1 MRLCIVKRNG
11 DIKPFEKEKIVIAI
25 SKAAEGEEVP
35 LYAYAIA
42 DKIEQDAIE
51 KLEKTA
57 DENTPE
63 NFLTVEEI
71 QDKVEKLLMDLDKVA
86 AKEYIKYRYQREI
99 RRATTDKAILE
110 LMAGTNEYWNKE
122 NSNKDATVVTTQRDY
137 LAGITSTDIAR
148 RYLLPEAVCEAH
160 DAGIIHEHDMDY
172 LAQSALHNCCLI
184 NLDDILQNGT
194 VINGVAINKPHR
206 LLTAA
211 TIATQVITAVASSEY
226 GGTTITL
233 THLAPFVRSSFAQH
247 YKNGLEFFKNNPS
260 GEIDYEIENML
271 ANFDSYEI
279 DDEEYEAYNHAAF
292 EYAHKMLKKEVV
304 DAVQTFN
311 YQINSMSTTNGQAPF
326 LSVGMY
332 IDENPKYR
340 KETVMLIEEF
350 LKQRIIG
357 MPNEKGVLVTPAF
370 PKLLYV
376 LDENNTYPGSE
387 YYWLTELAARCTAKR
402 MVPDYISAK
411 KMREYKVSPAYKTG
425 DVYPCMGCRSFLTPD
440 RTTQNYA
447 KAKNYSSNKSK
458 YYGRF
463 NLGVTTINLAD
474 VALSSGGDF
483 NKFWELMEERT
494 ELCHKGLKVRIDR
507 LERVT
512 SDVAPILWQNGALAR
527 LEKGEK
533 LHDIIH
539 HGYATASLGFAAL
552 YECVKFMTGKSH
564 SDGGEGEEFGL
575 KVMKFLNDKCAQWKA
590 KEDIDY
596 SVYGS
601 PIESTTYKFASCL
614 KKRFGDDVFVK
625 LDGKDRNYI
634 TNSYHIPVF
643 EEIDAFSKLSIE
655 NKFQHL
661 APGGAISYIETSN
674 LTGNIEAVLQVLQFI
689 YENIMYA
696 ELNTKSDYCQVCGY
710 DGEIQID
717 ENMEWYCPNCGNTDQ
732 HKMNVA
738 RRTCGY
744 IGSHFWNYGR
754 TQEIKERV
762 VHLDE

>member
-311 YQINSMSTTNGQAPF
+311 YQINSMSTTNG
-326 LSVGMY
+326 
-332 IDENPKYR
+332 
-340 KETVMLIEEF
+340 
-350 LKQRIIG
+350 
-357 MPNEKGVLVTPAF
+357 
-370 PKLLYV
+370 
-376 LDENNTYPGSE
+376 
-387 YYWLTELAARCTAKR
+387 
-402 MVPDYISAK
+402 
-411 KMREYKVSPAYKTG
+411 
-425 DVYPCMGCRSFLTPD
+425 
-440 RTTQNYA
+440 
-447 KAKNYSSNKSK
+447 
-458 YYGRF
+458 
-463 NLGVTTINLAD
+463 
-474 VALSSGGDF
+474 
-483 NKFWELMEERT
+483 
-494 ELCHKGLKVRIDR
+494 
-507 LERVT
+507 
-512 SDVAPILWQNGALAR
+512 
-527 LEKGEK
+527 
-533 LHDIIH
+533 
-539 HGYATASLGFAAL
+539 
-552 YECVKFMTGKSH
+552 
-564 SDGGEGEEFGL
+564 
-575 KVMKFLNDKCAQWKA
+575 
-590 KEDIDY
+590 
-596 SVYGS
+596 
-601 PIESTTYKFASCL
+601 
-614 KKRFGDDVFVK
+614 
-625 LDGKDRNYI
+625 
-634 TNSYHIPVF
+634 
-643 EEIDAFSKLSIE
+643 
-655 NKFQHL
+655 
-661 APGGAISYIETSN
+661 
-674 LTGNIEAVLQVLQFI
+674 
-689 YENIMYA
+689 
-696 ELNTKSDYCQVCGY
+696 
-710 DGEIQID
+710 
-717 ENMEWYCPNCGNTDQ
+717 
-732 HKMNVA
+732 
-738 RRTCGY
+738 
-744 IGSHFWNYGR
+744 
-754 TQEIKERV
+754 
-762 VHLDE
+762 